1 MASKKEKR
9 RKAKTKIQKIL
20 GIKAKAKQ
28 QEEGLII
35 DGKGMRYVKRF

>member
-1 MASKKEKR
+1 MASKKDKR
-9 RKAKTKIQKIL
+9 KKAKTKLQKML